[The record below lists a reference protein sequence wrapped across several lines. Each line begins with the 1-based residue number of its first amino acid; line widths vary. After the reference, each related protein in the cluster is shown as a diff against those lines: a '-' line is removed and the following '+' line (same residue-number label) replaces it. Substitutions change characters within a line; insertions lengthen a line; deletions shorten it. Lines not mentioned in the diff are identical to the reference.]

1 MNNDLEITNKL
12 LFEMVKNL
20 KQTNKNLT
28 KTFIVTIVCLSIII
42 SIGIAG
48 FFIYESQFEIEEQAT
63 TQTELSIDQEAS
75 GENAEINNA
84 LGNIYKDNSTH
95 NEGK

>member
-1 MNNDLEITNKL
+1 MQNDLEVTNKL

-20 KQTNKNLT
+20 KKTNENMKE
-28 KTFIVTIVCLSIII
+28 TFIFTI
-42 SIGIAG
+42 IGFVA
-48 FFIYESQFEIEEQAT
+48 SQFETAEQTT
-63 TQTELSIDQEAS
+63 TQTELSLDQEAS

>member
-28 KTFIVTIVCLSIII
+28 KAFIITITCLSIVIVV
-42 SIGIAG
+42 GIVG
-48 FFIYESQFEIEEQAT
+48 FFWYESQFEVTEQ
-63 TQTELSIDQEAS
+63 TQTELSLEQEAS
-75 GENAEINNA
+75 GEQAEINNV
-84 LGNIYKDNSTH
+84 LGNMYKDNATH

>member
-20 KQTNKNLT
+20 KQTNKNLS
-28 KTFIVTIVCLSIII
+28 KAFITAVVCLSIII
-42 SIGIAG
+42 VVGIAG
-48 FFIYESQFEIEEQAT
+48 FFWYESQFETTEQ
-63 TQTELSIDQEAS
+63 TQTELSLEQEAS
-75 GENAEINNA
+75 GEQAEINNV
-84 LGNIYKDNSTH
+84 LGNMYKDNTTH

>member
-1 MNNDLEITNKL
+1 MQNDLEVTNKL

-20 KQTNKNLT
+20 KKTNENMKE
-28 KTFIVTIVCLSIII
+28 TFIFTI
-42 SIGIAG
+42 IGFVAVMIFGIVG
-48 FFIYESQFEIEEQAT
+48 FFVYESQFETAEQTT
-63 TQTELSIDQEAS
+63 TQTELSLDQEAS

-95 NEGK
+95 NEDK

>member
-28 KTFIVTIVCLSIII
+28 KVFIITVTCLSIVIVA
-42 SIGIAG
+42 GIAG
-48 FFIYESQFEIEEQAT
+48 FFWYESQFEVTEQ
-63 TQTELSIDQEAS
+63 TQTELSLEQEAS
-75 GENAEINNA
+75 GEQAEINNV
-84 LGNIYKDNSTH
+84 LGNMYKDNATH

>member
-20 KQTNKNLT
+20 KQTNKNIM
-28 KTFIVTIVCLSIII
+28 KAFIITVVCLSIII
-42 SIGIAG
+42 VAGIVG
-48 FFIYESQFEIEEQAT
+48 FFWYESQFEITEQTT
-63 TQTELSIDQEAS
+63 TQTELSVEQEAS
-75 GENAEINNA
+75 GEQAEINNVM
-84 LGNIYKDNSTH
+84 GNMYKDNATH

>member
-20 KQTNKNLT
+20 KQTNKNLS
-28 KTFIVTIVCLSIII
+28 KAFITTVVCLSIII
-42 SIGIAG
+42 VVGIAG
-48 FFIYESQFEIEEQAT
+48 FFWYESQFEVTEQ
-63 TQTELSIDQEAS
+63 TQTELSLEQEAS
-75 GENAEINNA
+75 GEQAEINNV
-84 LGNIYKDNSTH
+84 LGNMYKDNATH

>member
-20 KQTNKNLT
+20 KQTNKNIS
-28 KTFIVTIVCLSIII
+28 KAFIISVICLSVIII
-42 SIGIAG
+42 SGIVG
-48 FFIYESQFEIEEQAT
+48 FFVYESQYETVE
-63 TQTELSIDQEAS
+63 QTELSLEQEAS
-75 GENAEINNA
+75 GEEAEINNV
-84 LGNIYKDNSTH
+84 LGNMYKDNATH